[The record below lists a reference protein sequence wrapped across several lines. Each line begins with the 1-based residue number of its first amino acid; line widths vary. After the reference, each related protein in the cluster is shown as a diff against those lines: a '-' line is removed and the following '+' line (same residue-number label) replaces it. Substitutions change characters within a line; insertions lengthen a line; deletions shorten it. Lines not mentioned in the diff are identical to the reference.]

1 VRNTRRDPQG
11 VEPSGVR
18 FGIAFP
24 CPSND
29 HTVNERK
36 ETAIL
41 PPYLRRGLGALKS
54 KSRPV
59 FPKHLHDLEFQ
70 PRELRLSH
78 PPNVLGH
85 HSHSFFLSTK
95 ILGVLKRESSSRNH
109 RVALKTRSITLSE
122 IILAAPIAPA
132 SLPKVETRS

>member
-24 CPSND
+24 GPSND

-41 PPYLRRGLGALKS
+41 PPYLRRGLGAL
-54 KSRPV
+54 RQ
-59 FPKHLHDLEFQ
+59 LQD
-70 PRELRLSH
+70 
-78 PPNVLGH
+78 
-85 HSHSFFLSTK
+85 
-95 ILGVLKRESSSRNH
+95 
-109 RVALKTRSITLSE
+109 
-122 IILAAPIAPA
+122 LAAVSNFSFSIII
-132 SLPKVETRS
+132 